1 LESFVTDVLS
11 ERYVGIG
18 DYADFHV
25 ARLSQDSSFFQCGPG
40 MLCYGRPVAGF
51 LSRSGLARPP
61 DGLSSVRC
69 DDGCVEL
76 PFDPV
81 EVIENLRRERYL
93 RAGRGSSSFLKKVL
107 ADLYYLARPVL
118 PVGVRK
124 HIQRLHASGWK
135 KIAFPAW
142 PVDTTVENA
151 FEILMA
157 IALQTSGVQRIPFI
171 WFWPEGFSSC
181 AMLTHDVET
190 TAGKLFC
197 SRLMDINDGYGIK
210 SSFQVVPEER
220 YEVSHAFLNSIR
232 NRGFEV
238 NIHDFNH
245 DGRLFRSQAIFRQRV
260 GKINGYARAF
270 EAAGFRSA
278 VMYRNQDWLH
288 ELSVEYDMSVPN
300 VAHLDPQR
308 GGCCTVFPYFLG
320 NLIELPLTTTQ
331 DYMLFQLLDDYS
343 IDLWNKQ
350 IELVLAKHG
359 LLSFLVHPDYII
371 EERAQKTY
379 RCLLARLAQIRSRQN
394 VWIALPKQIA
404 EWWRQ
409 RSQMK
414 LVRQNRVWEV
424 VGAGKD
430 RARIAYAKLQNDRVV
445 YTIGTTADDEVA
457 LAA

>member
-1 LESFVTDVLS
+1 MADVLS
-11 ERYVGIG
+11 ERYVGI
-18 DYADFHV
+18 DNYADFPI
-25 ARLSQDSSFFQCGPG
+25 APLAQDSNFFQCGPG
-40 MLCYGRPVAGF
+40 TLFYGRSAAGF
-51 LSRSGLARPP
+51 HSQSGAAQFAAVS
-61 DGLSSVRC
+61 SSVHGNGR
-69 DDGCVEL
+69 CVEL
-76 PFDPV
+76 PFDPA

-93 RAGRGSSSFLKKVL
+93 QAALGEFGCLRKVL
-107 ADLYYLARPVL
+107 TDLYYQARPLL

-124 HIQRLHASGWK
+124 YIQRLHASGWK

-142 PVDTTVENA
+142 PVDTSVDNV
-151 FEILMA
+151 FELLMA
-157 IALQTSGVQRIPFI
+157 ITLQKSGVKRIPFI
-171 WFWPEGFSSC
+171 WFWPDGFSSC
-181 AMLTHDVET
+181 AILTHDVET

-210 SSFQVVPEER
+210 SSFQVVPEQR
-220 YEVSHAFLNSIR
+220 YEVSPAFLNSIR

-245 DGRLFRSQAIFRQRV
+245 DGQLFRNQAIFRQRAL
-260 GKINGYARAF
+260 KINRYARAF

-278 VMYRNQDWLH
+278 VMYRNQDWLR

-331 DYMLFQLLDDYS
+331 DYMLFHLLNDYS

-359 LLSFLVHPDYII
+359 LLSFLVHPDYIS

-379 RCLLARLAQIRSRQN
+379 ECLLVRLAEIRSQEN
-394 VWIALPKQIA
+394 VWIALPKQVA

-414 LVRQNRVWEV
+414 LVRQNRGWEV
-424 VGAGKD
+424 VGPGKE
-430 RARIAYAKLQNDRVV
+430 RARIAYAMLQTDRVV
-445 YTIGTTADDEVA
+445 YSIGTTASDEGA
-457 LAA
+457 FAA